1 MVVRD
6 DKLHAELFAQ
16 RCLLICR
23 DAAVDRDDQLHI
35 LRAQCAHGNL
45 VEPVALFESGGNV
58 ACHMSAALAQKVREQ
73 TRRRDAVD
81 IIVSE
86 HADMLAPFECF
97 SDPAHRLVHVQQI
110 HGA

>member
-23 DAAVDRDDQLHI
+23 DATVDRDDQLHI

-45 VEPVALFESGGNV
+45 VEPGPLRVWREWSLSHERR
-58 ACHMSAALAQKVREQ
+58 ACQKVREK

-81 IIVSE
+81 VIVSE

-97 SDPAHRLVHVQQI
+97 F
-110 HGA
+110 